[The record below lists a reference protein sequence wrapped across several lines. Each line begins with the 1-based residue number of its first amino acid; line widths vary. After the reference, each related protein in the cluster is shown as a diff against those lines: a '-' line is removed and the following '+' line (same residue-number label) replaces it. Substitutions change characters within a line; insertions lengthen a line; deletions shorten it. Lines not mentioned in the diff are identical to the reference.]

1 MNKEKVQELFTRF
14 SGQQDLTPFNAMLDS
29 SISLVISK
37 LKDPIYETKP
47 ELDYYAA
54 SIANFVYQTM
64 VVTYDRK
71 RLYEV
76 AKSLKNAYEE
86 RCKPF
91 FWEVN
96 DTL

>member
-29 SISLVISK
+29 SIALVISK

-71 RLYEV
+71 RVYEA
-76 AKSLKNAYEE
+76 AKLLRNAYEE
-86 RCKPF
+86 RCKQF
-91 FWEVN
+91 FWKGE
-96 DTL
+96 DTP